1 MKLNDKTIDFLINVL
16 DKEIDEEYS
25 YLVNGMGG
33 EDKTYIKD
41 LITSKNEL
49 YKLKAKSSFDLMLA
63 NTMMQEDLKKL
74 EELK

>member
-1 MKLNDKTIDFLINVL
+1 MKLNDKTIDFLIGVL
-16 DKEIDEEYS
+16 DREIEQEYS

-49 YKLKAKSSFDLMLA
+49 EKLKAKSSFD
-63 NTMMQEDLKKL
+63 MMVVNAIMKEDLEKL
-74 EELK
+74 ERLK

>member
-16 DKEIDEEYS
+16 DKEIEEEYS

-41 LITSKNEL
+41 LIKSKNEL

-63 NTMMQEDLKKL
+63 NTLMKEDLEKL